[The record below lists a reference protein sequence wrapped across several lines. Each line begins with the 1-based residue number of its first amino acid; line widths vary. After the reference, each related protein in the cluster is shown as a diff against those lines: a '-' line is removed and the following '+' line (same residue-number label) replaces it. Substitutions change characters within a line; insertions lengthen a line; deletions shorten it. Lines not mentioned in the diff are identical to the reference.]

1 VGEALGNGAVDS
13 EADGE
18 GGVEGEG
25 LEEGGPQSTVDS
37 QPS

>member
-1 VGEALGNGAVDS
+1 VGEALGNGTVDS